1 MFDPT
6 TWNAP
11 IAIVLLALFCI
22 VMARSNGTYWV
33 GRIISR
39 NTAHS
44 RARRI
49 VESRPFAAGA
59 RWLNRWGAPAV
70 TLSFL
75 TIGIQTMVHLAAG
88 VTRMPLRRYLPAV
101 VAGSVIWAFM
111 YGTVGLVGWYA
122 AIYLWQHSPLLT
134 LAVGGCAVAG
144 IAWALVRR
152 ERPGDAYVEAAT
164 QPAEVNTATVVE

>member
-6 TWNAP
+6 SWNVPFAV
-11 IAIVLLALFCI
+11 VLLALFCI

-33 GRIISR
+33 GRILSQR
-39 NTAHS
+39 SGRT
-44 RARRI
+44 RFRKLT
-49 VESRPFAAGA
+49 ESRQFATGA

-101 VAGSVIWAFM
+101 AAGSVIWAFM
-111 YGTVGLVGWYA
+111 YGTVGFIGWYA
-122 AIYLWQHSPLLT
+122 FIHLWEHSPLLT
-134 LAVGGCAVAG
+134 TSVVVSAIMG
-144 IAWALVRR
+144 IAWGLLRR
-152 ERPGDAYVEAAT
+152 DRADDAHVTRTEPVEASQVT
-164 QPAEVNTATVVE
+164 E